1 MQTPESS
8 VAGNNS
14 RRNRRIRV
22 SEDARRRSV
31 RACTACRKVKEKCS
45 GTQPCERCLRS
56 GRVCEFQAV
65 DPVARATPGSGG
77 DSSASTLASSSAASS
92 AERVRYLEKI
102 ASHFLG
108 NISLDVDN
116 LRQIAERIQG
126 PDKTPADP
134 SIADLDEFDALTL
147 EDENFTVKTVTRST
161 ARRCPLAAAVQV
173 HVRTC

>member
-22 SEDARRRSV
+22 SEEARRRSV
-31 RACTACRKVKEKCS
+31 RACTACRRVKEKCS
-45 GTQPCERCLRS
+45 GNEPCERCLRS

-65 DPVARATPGSGG
+65 DSVARALPASRG
-77 DSSASTLASSSAASS
+77 DPSASTLASSSAAS

-126 PDKTPADP
+126 PDKTPADS

-161 ARRCPLAAAVQV
+161 ARRCPLAAAVQLR
-173 HVRTC
+173 VRKC